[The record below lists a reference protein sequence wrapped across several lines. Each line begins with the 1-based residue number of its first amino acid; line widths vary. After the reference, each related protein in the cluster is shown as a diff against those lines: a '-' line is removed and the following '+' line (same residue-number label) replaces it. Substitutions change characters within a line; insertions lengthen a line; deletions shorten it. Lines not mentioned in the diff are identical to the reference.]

1 MVKKRKFWEE
11 AKISLFKT
19 TFKTVVSKEPHKQVS
34 SNDIR
39 KTYLKGHERLIL
51 GMVFF
56 LTKTITTHKKY

>member
-34 SNDIR
+34 SNDD
-39 KTYLKGHERLIL
+39 LKNLFEG
-51 GMVFF
+51 
-56 LTKTITTHKKY
+56 T